1 MVSHF
6 DACWTALRSANPD
19 ISIKVV
25 ATPHQGMKMAPW
37 KDVVSFICDEEMVLV
52 VINLLKTLAK
62 ERPDFQGFGPTG
74 SLLLGTFTHGTLHC
88 EATVVSLMYLCYK
101 GTLGVIDD
109 ELQHQFNVS

>member
-6 DACWTALRSANPD
+6 DACQTALRSTNPD

-37 KDVVSFICDEEMVLV
+37 KDVVSSICDKEMGPA
-52 VINLLKTLAK
+52 VINLLETLAQ
-62 ERPDFQGFGPTG
+62 ERPDFQGFRLTG
-74 SLLLGTFTHGTLHC
+74 SLLLGTFAHRTLHC

-101 GTLGVIDD
+101 GTLGLIDD
-109 ELQHQFNVS
+109 KL